1 MDFPK
6 LKSIIEGL
14 LFLSGEEGLSIKQIA
29 EIVDQQP
36 ERVSDA
42 VEEMVADFANQG
54 RGVQILKLAGVVQL
68 GTLPEHA
75 SYFEKLAYSPART
88 SLSQAAL
95 ETLAIVAYRQPI
107 TRVEIE
113 EIRGVKSERAIH
125 TLVNKDLI
133 HEVGR
138 AEAIG
143 RPILYGTTKSFLDY
157 FGLATI
163 KDLPE
168 PGLFEDTENLEE
180 ETQLLFDKL
189 DGQQVSL
196 DMNDQA
202 DSFDEVHDDHEF
214 SDANDLDNG
223 DNENR

>member
-29 EIVDQQP
+29 EIVDQRV
-36 ERVSDA
+36 ELVSDA
-42 VEEMVADFANQG
+42 VEEMIADFVNQG
-54 RGVQILKLAGVVQL
+54 RGVQILKIAGVVQL

-75 SYFEKLAYSPART
+75 AYFEKLAYSPART

-133 HEVGR
+133 EEVGR

-157 FGLATI
+157 FGLSSL

-168 PGLFEDTENLEE
+168 PGLFEDSENLEE
-180 ETQLLFDKL
+180 ETQMLFNKL
-189 DGQQVSL
+189 DGQQL
-196 DMNDQA
+196 DSGSTDENDVDDENGENNHA
-202 DSFDEVHDDHEF
+202 VYDEKPDS
-214 SDANDLDNG
+214 
-223 DNENR
+223 